1 MPICPLQPITNAF
14 LFVLIVK
21 NVFKNRYFRA
31 MAIPQ
36 IEIEDFNYTLP
47 EDRIR
52 VIPLED
58 RAAAKL
64 LVYNKEEITDT
75 VFSELPNFLKKGDLL
90 ISNNSK
96 VIPARIIFQKESGA
110 FIEIM
115 CLAPFGTSYTE
126 AFSAHES
133 VSFTAYIGNSKR
145 WKEGKLELKIN
156 WNNSNESV
164 FIERKGMEKDAF
176 VVEFTWNFN
185 AVFSEVIEAI
195 GQVPLPPY
203 FQRMPVAN
211 DVGRYQT
218 VFAKTEGSVAAPTAG
233 LHYNEGVLSALKENG
248 VNHAQVC
255 LHVGAGTFKP
265 VSSDRIE
272 DHEMHGEFLEV
283 TKACIHSILNCKGR
297 VIAAGT
303 TSMRTLESLYWLGVR
318 ALEGKEAHVVD
329 QWEPYLSSVSYS
341 KEEALTALLDYLD
354 STNRDSIC
362 ATSSICIAPGY
373 SFKICSGL
381 QTNYHQPKSTLL
393 LLIAATVGEEWKR
406 IYNHALE
413 QDYMFLSYGDTM
425 LLWF

>member
-1 MPICPLQPITNAF
+1 
-14 LFVLIVK
+14 
-21 NVFKNRYFRA
+21 

-36 IEIEDFNYTLP
+36 IKIEDFDYSLP

-52 VIPLED
+52 VIPLEH

-64 LVYNKEEITDT
+64 LVYEKGVIVDS

-96 VIPARIIFQKESGA
+96 VIPARIIFQKQSGA

-115 CLAPFGTSYTE
+115 CLAPFGISYTE
-126 AFSAHES
+126 AFSAHDS

-156 WNNSNESV
+156 WNNSSESV
-164 FIERKGMEKDAF
+164 FIERKGIEKDAF
-176 VVEFTWNFN
+176 IVEFSWSFN

-203 FQRMPVAN
+203 FQRKPVAN

-233 LHYNEGVLSALKENG
+233 LHYTQEVLQAISNIGVKQEE
-248 VNHAQVC
+248 VC

-265 VSSDRIE
+265 VSADRIE
-272 DHEMHGEFLEV
+272 DHEMHAEFFEV
-283 TKACIHSILNCKGR
+283 TRECIQAILNCEGR
-297 VIAAGT
+297 IIAAGT

-318 ALEGKEAHVVD
+318 VLEGKEANAVE
-329 QWEPYLSSVSYS
+329 QWESYLSSLSYS
-341 KEEALTALLDYLD
+341 KEEALMALLNYLNA
-354 STNRDSIC
+354 TKRNSIC
-362 ATSSICIAPGY
+362 ASSSICIAPGY

-393 LLIAATVGEEWKR
+393 LLVAAAVGEKWKD
-406 IYNHALE
+406 IYKHAMNN
-413 QDYMFLSYGDTM
+413 DYMFLSYGDTM